1 MKRFNLFVNKQQRKE
16 KRIMMKT
23 NVTSMTSSG
32 ALSEKRK

>member
-1 MKRFNLFVNKQQRKE
+1 MKRFNLFVNKQRK
-16 KRIMMKT
+16 KKIMMET